1 MDSLRQYLEIFPFKK
16 TRRFNMLTG
25 DATFIKNM
33 NRSLILSKIVEHKL
47 ISRAEIAKLT
57 GLNKAT
63 ISVQVSD
70 LLDKEL
76 IIETQQEHKNLGRR
90 PIMLSVNREAGFAL
104 GIDLDKNSITFTI
117 SDLIGT
123 LVQTDVLELQVSD
136 YKVILKLLIEQI
148 NGYKLKFAQTRYGLI
163 GIVIGIHGIVNK
175 DEKIDFVP
183 QHGWKNKNL
192 KKDLE
197 NEIRINVYIENNANL
212 CSIAE
217 KVYKHHQSNNL
228 LSVSL
233 YSGIGLGTMINGELF
248 KGYHGYAGEIGHMIV
263 VPNGLPCSCG
273 NLGCWEQYAS
283 EFSFFTQ
290 MAENQTKQEL
300 SLEDIHNWII
310 DQEPTVLKQ
319 MDQFITFLSIGLNN
333 LINLYNPEILVVN
346 SEILQLYPKAA
357 QELKTYLGSTISH
370 YSELFI
376 SEFGKKACNMGA
388 CAFAIQNFLGVSNL
402 CLTLSEESFLDK

>member
-1 MDSLRQYLEIFPFKK
+1 
-16 TRRFNMLTG
+16 MLTG
-25 DATFIKNM
+25 DAAFIKKM

-47 ISRAEIAKLT
+47 ISRAEIAKIT

-90 PIMLSVNREAGFAL
+90 PIMLSINQKVGFAL
-104 GIDLDKNSITFTI
+104 GIDLDKNSITFTLSDI
-117 SDLIGT
+117 SGT
-123 LVQTDVLELQVSD
+123 PVQTDIIELQVSD
-136 YKVILKLLIEQI
+136 YDVTLRLLIEQI
-148 NGYKLKFAQTRYGLI
+148 KGYKLKFTETRYGLV

-175 DEKIDFVP
+175 DEMIDFVP
-183 QHGWKNKNL
+183 QHGWKNKTL

-197 NEIRINVYIENNANL
+197 NEIGVNVYIENNANL

-233 YSGIGLGTMINGELF
+233 YSGIGLGFMNNGELF

-290 MAENQTKQEL
+290 LSKNQKKQDL
-300 SLEDIHNWII
+300 SFEDIQNWIN
-310 DQEPTVLKQ
+310 DQEPYVLKQ
-319 MDQFITFLSIGLNN
+319 MDQFIMFLSIGLNN

-346 SEILQLYPKAA
+346 SEILRLYPKAA
-357 QELKTYLGSTISH
+357 EELKAHLSSTISH
-370 YSELFI
+370 YSELVI
-376 SEFGKKACNMGA
+376 SEFGKKACIMGA
-388 CAFAIQNFLGVSNL
+388 CALAIQNFLGVSEL
-402 CLTLSEESFLDK
+402 SLTFSEEKCSR

>member
-1 MDSLRQYLEIFPFKK
+1 
-16 TRRFNMLTG
+16 MLTG
-25 DATFIKNM
+25 DAAFIKNM

-47 ISRAEIAKLT
+47 ISRAEIAKIT

-63 ISVQVSD
+63 ISVQVAD

-117 SDLIGT
+117 SDLMGD
-123 LVQTDVLELQVSD
+123 LVQTDILELQVSD
-136 YKVILKLLIEQI
+136 YKVILKYLVEQI
-148 NGYKLKFAQTRYGLI
+148 NGYKLKFAQTRYGLV

-175 DEKIDFVP
+175 NEMIDFVP
-183 QHGWKNKNL
+183 QHGWKNRNL

-197 NEIRINVYIENNANL
+197 NEIEIKVYIENNANL

-233 YSGIGLGTMINGELF
+233 YSGIGLGSMINGELF

-263 VPNGLPCSCG
+263 FPNGLPCSCG

-290 MAENQTKQEL
+290 IAERKSIQDI
-300 SLEDIHNWII
+300 SFEDIQNWINDHDPAFLKEI
-310 DQEPTVLKQ
+310 DRLI
-319 MDQFITFLSIGLNN
+319 MFLAIGLNN
-333 LINLYNPEILVVN
+333 LINFYNPEILVVN
-346 SEILQLYPKAA
+346 SELLYLYPKAA
-357 QELKTYLGSTISH
+357 QELKTFLSSTISQ

-376 SEFGKKACNMGA
+376 SEFGKKACSMGA
-388 CAFAIQNFLGVSNL
+388 CALAIQNFIGVSDL